1 MSHKGP
7 GFAGIPFLFCH
18 VELTTV
24 ASAKLQF
31 STQIISNGIS
41 AASDLFECL
50 HNESSLVCFT
60 FTHHGIMQLCV
71 CKFTIPAIAAMGLVG
86 IQTLYFELREVKKF
100 ISDRK
105 SLHDYFFV

>member
-24 ASAKLQF
+24 ASEKLQF
-31 STQIISNGIS
+31 STQMFSNRIS

-50 HNESSLVCFT
+50 LNQSSPVRFT
-60 FTHHGIMQLCV
+60 FTNHGIMQLCV
-71 CKFTIPAIAAMGLVG
+71 CKFTIPTIAAMRLVG
-86 IQTLYFELREVKKF
+86 IQTLYFELGEVKKF

-105 SLHDYFFV
+105 SLYDYFFL